1 MSRRV
6 CFALDLVDDAALIAA
21 YEAAHEPGAVWPK
34 VIEGIRASGYETM
47 EIWRAGDRLFL
58 IAEVSADWPRPI
70 PADLQEADA
79 CWQATMDRFQQRLAC
94 AETDQKWVPMRR
106 IFSLD
111 QS

>member
-6 CFALDLVDDAALIAA
+6 CFALDLVDDAELIAA
-21 YEAAHEPGAVWPK
+21 YEAAHQPGAVWPE
-34 VIEGIRASGYETM
+34 VIQGIRASGYDSM

-58 IAEVSADWPRPI
+58 IAEVSDDWPRPI
-70 PADLQEADA
+70 ATELEQADQR
-79 CWQATMDRFQQRLAC
+79 WQAAMDRFQRRLAF
-94 AETDQKWVPMRR
+94 AQEGEKWVPLHR